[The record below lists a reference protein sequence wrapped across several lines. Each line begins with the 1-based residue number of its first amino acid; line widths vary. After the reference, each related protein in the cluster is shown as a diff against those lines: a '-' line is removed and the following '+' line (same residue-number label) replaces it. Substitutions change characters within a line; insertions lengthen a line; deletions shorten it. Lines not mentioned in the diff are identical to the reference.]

1 MIKALK
7 ATVTL
12 LQSIIDKGGDE
23 SLRCHS
29 AKKAMQIL
37 TEAQDRQNF
46 SEAFR
51 FSSSYLWALAKFMT
65 NVKRT
70 TQLVSLDMI

>member
-29 AKKAMQIL
+29 AKKAMQSL

-51 FSSSYLWALAKFMT
+51 AKG
-65 NVKRT
+65 
-70 TQLVSLDMI
+70 QIQ

>member
-12 LQSIIDKGGDE
+12 LQSTIDKGGDE

-29 AKKAMQIL
+29 AKKAMQSL
-37 TEAQDRQNF
+37 TGAQDRQNF

-51 FSSSYLWALAKFMT
+51 FSSSYLCALVRCIT
-65 NVKRT
+65 NVKRIL
-70 TQLVSLDMI
+70 QLVALDMI